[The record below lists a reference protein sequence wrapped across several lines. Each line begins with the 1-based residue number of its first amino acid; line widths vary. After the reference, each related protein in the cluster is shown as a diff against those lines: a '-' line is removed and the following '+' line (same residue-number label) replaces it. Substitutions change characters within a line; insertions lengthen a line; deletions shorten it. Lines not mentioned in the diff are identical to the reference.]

1 MLTKPSRRSRS
12 AGLLL
17 LTVWLAACSQ
27 PAAAALPTPYPTTAA
42 ADRHVKTYDAFWET
56 LQGSYLY
63 QSSAGFDFEKLR
75 SEKRLAAY
83 ADLSEAEFAGLMQS
97 LTDPFPGD
105 SVTYRSRAK
114 RIEEDLANT
123 ISYEGIG
130 AYVSVLKE
138 PEPRIV
144 LLAVVEKSPAQA
156 AGLTAHDA
164 ILSVDGQPVL
174 AAEGLDV
181 IQRVR
186 GPAGS
191 VVSLDVRAPD
201 GVRRTVEVTRGRLAA
216 ADQLRGGSLGA
227 SQVGFLRLPVGAG
240 NELATALP
248 AALQSMAGKYSNGLL
263 LDLRVAHSADDW
275 PLLEMLAIFG
285 NGPMGK
291 ISGTSEQTPLTVTG
305 QNVGGTQ
312 NVPLVLLVGAE
323 TQGASEIFAAALQAS
338 RRAVL
343 IGQRTPGKVM
353 RFNTRTLPDGSQMYY
368 AIASYINAAG
378 VDIGRSGVTPDI
390 AVAEGWDQ
398 VNDKYDPVIL
408 RALQQI
414 SSDVPPG

>member
-1 MLTKPSRRSRS
+1 MPERCSRT
-12 AGLLL
+12 AWLLL
-17 LTVWLAACSQ
+17 LAVLLAACSTR
-27 PAAAALPTPYPTTAA
+27 PLALPPTPVPAGAA
-42 ADRHVKTYDAFWET
+42 ADRHVRTYDAFWDN

-63 QSSAGFDFEKLR
+63 QGSAGFDFEKLR
-75 SEKRLAAY
+75 AEKRLAAY
-83 ADLSEAEFAGLMQS
+83 ADLSETEFSGLMQA
-97 LTDPFPGD
+97 LTEPFPSG

-114 RIEEDLANT
+114 RIQEDLANT

-138 PEPRIV
+138 PDPRIV

-156 AGLTAHDA
+156 AGLAAHDA

-201 GVRRTVEVTRGRLAA
+201 GARRTVDVTRGRLAA

-227 SQVGFLRLPVGAG
+227 SQIGFLRLPVGAG

-275 PLLEMLAIFG
+275 PLLELLAIFG

-305 QNVGGTQ
+305 QDVGGTQ
-312 NVPLVLLVGAE
+312 KVPLVLLVGAE

-343 IGQRTPGKVM
+343 VGQPTPGKVM
-353 RFNTRTLPDGSQMYY
+353 RYNTSTLPDGSQMYY
-368 AIASYINAAG
+368 AISSYINPAG
-378 VDIGRSGVTPDI
+378 VDIGRSGVKPDV
-390 AVAEGWDQ
+390 AVPDVWDQ

-414 SSDVPPG
+414 TSDAPPG